1 MTAEPS
7 CHYCGAD
14 YAEDEREAANR
25 PGSADALARHLRT
38 ECPAVP
44 ERVRQSYER
53 GCAYG
58 NCER

>member
-1 MTAEPS
+1 VTDATP

-14 YAEDEREAANR
+14 YAEGRREAA
-25 PGSADALARHLRT
+25 DALVEHLRS

-53 GCAYG
+53 RCAYG
-58 NCER
+58 NCDR